1 MSKKMQK
8 RILCFCVLLIAL
20 SPSPILSFPVST
32 AAIRSATSDVNSV
45 IKEAVEEITNTTGQI
60 TQLKNSEED
69 VGDDIFGDLDEY
81 YYTDGYEDSS
91 NSSTESQRPIT
102 VILKTIGGQVDH
114 ECDDDHT
121 MGEDGECYKVET
133 YSDVDTA
140 LNYLKKQ
147 ARSCLKCII
156 SYVFYDYT
164 EYEGEEREY
173 TDFEEIFDKRTMKFP
188 K

>member
-1 MSKKMQK
+1 MQK
-8 RILCFCVLLIAL
+8 SKLCCCVLLIAFF
-20 SPSPILSFPVST
+20 PSLILSFPVST
-32 AAIRSATSDVNSV
+32 AAIRSATSDVKN
-45 IKEAVEEITNTTGQI
+45 ILKEDEDEISNTTRQM
-60 TQLKNSEED
+60 TQESLEED
-69 VGDDIFGDLDEY
+69 VGEEIFGEFDDY
-81 YYTDGYEDSS
+81 YYTDGYDDPS
-91 NSSTESQRPIT
+91 NSSTETKGPIT

-114 ECDDDHT
+114 ECDDDHK

-133 YSDVDTA
+133 YSDVDEA

-164 EYEGEEREY
+164 DYGGEEREY
-173 TDFEEIFDKRTMKFP
+173 TEFEEIFDKRTMKFP

>member
-1 MSKKMQK
+1 MLKKE
-8 RILCFCVLLIAL
+8 
-20 SPSPILSFPVST
+20 S
-32 AAIRSATSDVNSV
+32 
-45 IKEAVEEITNTTGQI
+45 
-60 TQLKNSEED
+60 SEED

-81 YYTDGYEDSS
+81 YYMDGYDDSS
-91 NSSTESQRPIT
+91 NSSTESKRPIT

-114 ECDDDHT
+114 ECDDDHR

-164 EYEGEEREY
+164 DYGGEEKEY